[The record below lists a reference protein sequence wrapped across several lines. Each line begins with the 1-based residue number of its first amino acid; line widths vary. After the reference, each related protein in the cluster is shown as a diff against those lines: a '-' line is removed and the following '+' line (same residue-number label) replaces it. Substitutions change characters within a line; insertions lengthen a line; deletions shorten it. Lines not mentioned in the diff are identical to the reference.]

1 MKISKFLIF
10 KIDQQKF
17 AIKTSSVI
25 NIVENA
31 KLVHAGEESCSDYT
45 SLSFRGMTLPLIN
58 MRELLGLSSSLIQIN
73 ECVLVAEIKINN
85 TLLIAG
91 ISIDEVLEVA
101 EIDDF
106 SAYPYIPFASSNKY
120 DFREAIVVRN
130 GEPVIII
137 NANKINFK
145 QIHENLHIGIKSLSY
160 N

>member
-1 MKISKFLIF
+1 MKISKFLVF
-10 KIDQQKF
+10 KIEQQKF
-17 AIKTSSVI
+17 AIKTSTVI
-25 NIVENA
+25 NIVEHA
-31 KLVHAGEESCSDYT
+31 KLVHADINSSSEYD

-58 MRELLGLSSSLIQIN
+58 MRELLGLRSLPSQIN
-73 ECVLVAEIKINN
+73 ECVLVAEIKVNN

-106 SAYPYIPFASSNKY
+106 SAYPYIPFASTHKN
-120 DFREAIVVRN
+120 DFREAIIVRN

-137 NANKINFK
+137 NANKMNFK
-145 QIHENLHIGIKSLSY
+145 QIHENIKVGIKSLSY